1 MDVNPLE
8 SILTLYFIKL
18 LLHSLIILQF
28 SIINFIYRKGLM
40 ELLNVKIS
48 HPFPLGIF
56 LFSCCKGR
64 IKFTE
69 QED

>member
-8 SILTLYFIKL
+8 SVLALYFVKL
-18 LLHSLIILQF
+18 LLHSLIVLQF

-40 ELLNVKIS
+40 EMLIVKVS
-48 HPFPLGIF
+48 HLFPFKIF
-56 LFSCCKGR
+56 LFSCCKSR

-69 QED
+69 QKD